1 MRDLKVAIIVI
12 FIFSIVDGLTTYIQ
26 QLFFSDN
33 KTGIYYSP
41 PEFFINF
48 KMSLLI
54 VILLY
59 VLYYGIK
66 QLLHRRVNLN
76 VCLMGFLILSIN
88 IIIIYSVII
97 PFLGLSEAISIQN
110 FLRLLCAFGI
120 NFFIPFVDIKVETAL
135 R

>member
-120 NFFIPFVDIKVETAL
+120 NFFIPFVDNKVATAL
-135 R
+135 L